1 MVSVMNGSY
10 RHDLWGFCFARKRA
24 AVIYPN
30 LPAVYKDEEVAI
42 RAMKFIGCDQW
53 YILNDKESNIT
64 TEKLRETLK
73 PLEK

>member
-1 MVSVMNGSY
+1 MVSVMQCHYNSNLY
-10 RHDLWGFCFARKRA
+10 GFCNARGA

-53 YILNDKESNIT
+53 IILNDKESNIT
-64 TEKLRETLK
+64 TAILRGKLN
-73 PLEK
+73 PLEL